1 MIWIFK
7 LLFVFV
13 LQIVEGYGQT
23 ECHAVCTVTLVGDPD
38 TGNPPLQKPTNG
50 VLKPNVRIKNG
61 KNVLWLSEPH
71 SVTADR
77 STCITML

>member
-38 TGNPPLQKPTNG
+38 TGNPL
-50 VLKPNVRIKNG
+50 L
-61 KNVLWLSEPH
+61 
-71 SVTADR
+71 
-77 STCITML
+77 